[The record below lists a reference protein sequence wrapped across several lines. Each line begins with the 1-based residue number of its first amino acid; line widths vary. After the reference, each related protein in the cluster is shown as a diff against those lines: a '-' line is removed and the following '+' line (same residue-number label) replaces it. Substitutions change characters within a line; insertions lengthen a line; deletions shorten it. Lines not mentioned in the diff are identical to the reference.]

1 MSTKCVVLVV
11 NDAYFQK
18 AVYTIYQLRTVG
30 QYVETVVLITDE
42 SSYPNIMKH
51 QDVLSQLQIQVQV
64 FEEMDLTYIMEKIR
78 NETTDTES
86 NRGKREVTKTFQWHK
101 IHVFDVFFKQWQMI
115 FYLDAG
121 IQIYNPIEPFWE
133 ILTEY
138 GCGIRSIVEDNHAY
152 SEGLRRSPEEYGQD
166 KKYLIAHSDT
176 YPEPNYNYSGQF
188 KQKSYPDIFQQ
199 LTQEID
205 LSGDH
210 FQSTILLFHSNIIRD
225 ETKNEL
231 MFYANKYPISRTNEQ
246 AIMNIYFNGIYPL
259 WKPLPPI
266 WKKKYTYDFM
276 NRGELRLEDYI
287 MTKYDRRNF

>member
-18 AVYTIYQLRTVG
+18 AIYTIHQLRTTG

-42 SSYPNIMKH
+42 SSYLNIMRH
-51 QDVLSQLQIQVQV
+51 QDVLSQLQIQIKV
-64 FEEMDLTYIMEKIR
+64 FEDMDLTYIMEKIR
-78 NETTDTES
+78 NETTDIES
-86 NRGKREVTKTFQWHK
+86 NRGKREITKTFQWHK

-133 ILTEY
+133 IL
-138 GCGIRSIVEDNHAY
+138 N
-152 SEGLRRSPEEYGQD
+152 D
-166 KKYLIAHSDT
+166 KCLIAHSDT
-176 YPEPNYNYSGQF
+176 YPETTYNYSGQF

-210 FQSTILLFHSNIIRD
+210 FQSTILLFHSDIICD
-225 ETKNEL
+225 KTKNDL
-231 MFYANKYPISRTNEQ
+231 IFYANKYPISRTNEQ
-246 AIMNIYFNGIYPL
+246 AIMNVYFNGIHQL

>member
-1 MSTKCVVLVV
+1 VYNSIDMSTKCVVLVV

-18 AVYTIYQLRTVG
+18 AIQTIHQLRTTG
-30 QYVETVVLITDE
+30 QYAETVVLITDP
-42 SSYPNIMKH
+42 SSYPNMMKY
-51 QDVLSQLQIQVQV
+51 QDILSQLQIQVKV
-64 FEEMDLTYIMEKIR
+64 FENMDLTYIMEIIQH
-78 NETTDTES
+78 ETTDTES
-86 NRGKREVTKTFQWHK
+86 NRGRREVTKTFQWHK

-138 GCGIRSIVEDNHAY
+138 SNE
-152 SEGLRRSPEEYGQD
+152 S
-166 KKYLIAHSDT
+166 LIAHSDT
-176 YPEPNYNYSGQF
+176 YPDPNYNYMGQF
-188 KQKSYPDIFQQ
+188 KTKSYPDIFQQ
-199 LTQEID
+199 LSQEID

-210 FQSTILLFHSNIIRD
+210 FQSTILLFHSDIIHD
-225 ETKNEL
+225 ETKNDL
-231 MFYANKYPISRTNEQ
+231 IFYANKYPISRTNEQ
-246 AIMNIYFNGIYPL
+246 AIMNIYFNGIHSL

-287 MTKYDRRNF
+287 MTKYDRRFF

>member
-1 MSTKCVVLVV
+1 MSTKCVVLVL

-18 AVYTIYQLRTVG
+18 AVHTIYQLRTVG
-30 QYVETVVLITDE
+30 QYVQTIVLITDE

-64 FEEMDLTYIMEKIR
+64 FENMDLTYITEKIR
-78 NETTDTES
+78 NENSLRPVTERSISHVGESSYAMCRNTVNES
-86 NRGKREVTKTFQWHK
+86 NRGKREITKIFQWHK
-101 IHVFDVFFKQWQMI
+101 IHVFDVFFKQWEMI

-138 GCGIRSIVEDNHAY
+138 S
-152 SEGLRRSPEEYGQD
+152 QD
-166 KKYLIAHSDT
+166 KKYLIAHSDN
-176 YPEPNYNYSGQF
+176 YPEINYNYSGQF
-188 KQKSYPDIFQQ
+188 KTQSYPDIFQQ

-210 FQSTILLFHSNIIRD
+210 FQSTILLFHSDIIRD
-225 ETKNEL
+225 ETKNDL
-231 MFYANKYPISRTNEQ
+231 IFYANKYPISRTNEQ
-246 AIMNIYFNGIYPL
+246 AIMNIYFNGIHQL
-259 WKPLPPI
+259 WKPLPPV

-276 NRGELRLEDYI
+276 NRGELCLENYI

>member
-11 NDAYFQK
+11 NDAYLQK
-18 AVYTIYQLRTVG
+18 AIHTIYQLRTTG

-51 QDVLSQLQIQVQV
+51 QDVLSQLQIQVKV
-64 FEEMDLTYIMEKIR
+64 FEDMDLTYIMEKIR
-78 NETTDTES
+78 NETTDIES
-86 NRGKREVTKTFQWHK
+86 NRGKREITKTFQWHK

-138 GCGIRSIVEDNHAY
+138 NEGNGC
-152 SEGLRRSPEEYGQD
+152 
-166 KKYLIAHSDT
+166 LIAHSDT
-176 YPEPNYNYSGQF
+176 YPETTYNYSGQF

-210 FQSTILLFHSNIIRD
+210 FQSTILLFHSDIICD
-225 ETKNEL
+225 KTKNDL
-231 MFYANKYPISRTNEQ
+231 IFYANKYPISRTNEQ
-246 AIMNIYFNGIYPL
+246 AIMNVYFNGIHQL

-266 WKKKYTYDFM
+266 WKKKYTYGFM